1 MPGMQKRLRQ
11 ARTHDLE
18 IVTAGSGNRKLTE
31 KVQLVAVP
39 LLKIVAATPG
49 LKGDN
54 VPYLQDAPVESMIA
68 APKDWCPRPS
78 STSCLRVQGRSMAP
92 TICDGYIVA
101 VDSSQTDR
109 SKLDG
114 KIVIAWNQKRGL
126 TVSRFRRYGHTE
138 TLQPENPQ
146 YESITL
152 GKKDEKWKVVAT
164 ALWWIGRAP

>member
-1 MPGMQKRLRQ
+1 
-11 ARTHDLE
+11 
-18 IVTAGSGNRKLTE
+18 
-31 KVQLVAVP
+31 LVAIP

-68 APKDWCPRPS
+68 APKVWCPRPS
-78 STSCLRVQGRSMAP
+78 STACLRVQGRTMAP

-109 SKLDG
+109 TKLDG
-114 KIVIAWNQKRGL
+114 KIVIAWNKKRGL
-126 TVSRFRRYGHTE
+126 SVSRFKRYDHTE

-146 YESITL
+146 YESTTL
-152 GKKDEKWKVVAT
+152 GKKDDKWKIVAT
-164 ALWWIGRAP
+164 VLWWIGKAP